1 LLILDDIEA
10 CLAQTTR
17 PPGVV
22 NDSAVPTEMHD
33 LSADI
38 QDITEQ
44 VGKLGNIIKKAAK
57 EKYELFP

>member
-1 LLILDDIEA
+1 MTSKLEA

-38 QDITEQ
+38 HITEQ